1 MSHLY
6 KNNKILRYSEDFVA
20 QLGLELFIL
29 NPILKGVYNKS
40 NYNRDKK
47 RDNFMFF
54 LILIFQNYLFHTRD
68 FLNQKTNI

>member
-1 MSHLY
+1 MKKIRLQRSLIVRQKTKKHLQINC
-6 KNNKILRYSEDFVA
+6 KCLIINVA

-54 LILIFQNYLFHTRD
+54 
-68 FLNQKTNI
+68 